1 MSGSRLFVDTNILIY
16 LLKVD
21 STLETFL
28 KDKQL
33 YISFIT
39 EMELLGFPN
48 ISSQEE
54 VQIKTLLSQCVI
66 VDLEPGIK
74 ELAISTRKNY
84 KLRLPD
90 SIIVA
95 SALFLDIPFITA
107 DKGLQR
113 LEETLGLIIYEP

>member
-16 LLKVD
+16 LLKGD

-28 KDKQL
+28 QDKHI
-33 YISFIT
+33 YVSFIT
-39 EMELLGFPN
+39 EMELLGFASITP
-48 ISSQEE
+48 QEE
-54 VQIKTLLSQCVI
+54 GHIKKLLSQCAV
-66 VDLEPGIK
+66 VDMEQGIK

-84 KLRLPD
+84 KLKLPD

>member
-16 LLKVD
+16 LLKGD

-28 KDKQL
+28 QDKHL

-54 VQIKTLLSQCVI
+54 VQIKTLLSQCAI

>member
-16 LLKVD
+16 LLKGD
-21 STLETFL
+21 STLEAFL
-28 KDKQL
+28 QDKHI

-39 EMELLGFPN
+39 EMELLGFAN
-48 ISSQEE
+48 IIPQDE
-54 VQIKTLLSQCVI
+54 VQIKKLLSQCAI
-66 VDLEPGIK
+66 VDMEQGIK
-74 ELAISTRKNY
+74 EMAIATRKNY
-84 KLRLPD
+84 RLKLPD

>member
-16 LLKVD
+16 LLKGD

-28 KDKQL
+28 QDKHI
-33 YISFIT
+33 YVSFIT
-39 EMELLGFPN
+39 EMELLGFASITP
-48 ISSQEE
+48 QEE
-54 VQIKTLLSQCVI
+54 AHIKKLLSQCAV
-66 VDLEPGIK
+66 VDMEQGIK
-74 ELAISTRKNY
+74 ELAIATRKNY
-84 KLRLPD
+84 KLKLPD

>member
-16 LLKVD
+16 LLKGD

-28 KDKQL
+28 QDKHI

-39 EMELLGFPN
+39 EMELLGFAN
-48 ISSQEE
+48 ISVEE
-54 VQIKTLLSQCVI
+54 ELQIRILLSQCVI
-66 VDLEPGIK
+66 VDLELGIK

>member
-16 LLKVD
+16 LLKGD

-28 KDKQL
+28 QDKHI

-39 EMELLGFPN
+39 EMELLGFAN
-48 ISSQEE
+48 ISAEE
-54 VQIKTLLSQCVI
+54 ELQIRILLSQCVI
-66 VDLEPGIK
+66 VDLELGIK